1 MTLVLFART
10 ARNVNREW
18 RFVVNLPGRDD
29 QEDFV
34 QTVKI
39 QRCVREGEAC
49 NIEVSGLSSTV
60 CR

>member
-1 MTLVLFART
+1 M
-10 ARNVNREW
+10 
-18 RFVVNLPGRDD
+18 VNLPGRDD